1 MSYETD
7 NRDIVV
13 DLDKSSLFV
22 PYHISLMEQEAYSPT
37 EKMVYLALKS
47 FAINTSACYPS
58 QSKIMKR
65 AGIKSN
71 KTLVT
76 TLQSLEEKG
85 VILIVPEF
93 DDNGRRKSNTYY
105 LSKFN
110 HETGLFIPDDSEYLK
125 KKKLVADSQ
134 AAHLK
139 QGARKGKKKKVEE

>member
-125 KKKLVADSQ
+125 KKKLVADAQ

>member
-1 MSYETD
+1 MNIVD
-7 NRDIVV
+7 NRDIIV
-13 DLDKSSLFV
+13 DLDKSNLFV

-47 FAINTSACYPS
+47 FAINASACYPS
-58 QSKIMKR
+58 QAKIMKR

-71 KTLVT
+71 KTLTT
-76 TLQSLEEKG
+76 TLQSLEKKG

-110 HETGLFIPDDSEYLK
+110 HETGLFEPSSLEFLGNK
-125 KKKLVADSQ
+125 KKVADAQ

-139 QGARKGKKKKVEE
+139 QGARKGISKKKVEV